1 MPTAPAPSAPST
13 GLAAKR
19 RGLLLTATLVAAAA
33 ACAPSE
39 STVRLTGYS
48 VLPAAT
54 LAAGPPSGA
63 RLGSSLVNGQT
74 LPFARQPVQ
83 GFSALISTAEPGVY
97 LAMADNGYGA
107 IENSADFNLR
117 VYRIR
122 PELRQA
128 DGGRGAIEVLDFF
141 ELRDPDRRIPFAIRN
156 FFTPERVLT
165 GADLDIE
172 SVRRAPDGTLWF
184 GDEFGPFLIHTD
196 ATGKVLEPPFPLVP
210 PGQAELRGPQSP
222 LSEES
227 SALRVMNAIDA
238 HAMAAGAKTPVFS
251 PMYQLLVD
259 RDDATFVASRK
270 EPPQGAGVKAASS
283 EIFDVASIKKA
294 GYPVVAWTVNDLSQM
309 HKLMQLGVS
318 GLISDRPD
326 LLLQAVR
333 TYDGD
338 KDGKPDY
345 LAADGLIDAARFDAQ
360 GHRGGRDLRPEN
372 TLPAMEAALDLLMT
386 TLETD
391 IGVTADGV
399 AVLSHDPHILSQ
411 KCRRSDG
418 KPYTAADE
426 VLIATRTLAQLQ
438 ADYVCDKVFRGPEQK
453 NDPALSPAA
462 AEFARTAK
470 LPSLYTVPTVQ
481 QLFDFVTAYA
491 VYYRDGAGRAHPEAA
506 LRVRNA
512 QKVRF
517 NIETKIN
524 PRKEYAAL
532 TAGPDVFADT
542 LAAAIEKNG
551 LAARADIQSFDFR
564 TLLRVQKA
572 HPQIRT
578 VCLFGDFPRFA
589 DPRIDGSDD
598 GTNLQD
604 EGGQPTPWLAGLPWP
619 YRVTARTEPQRVR
632 ASGGFEGMALSADG
646 TRLLPVLEKPLVD
659 EQGFVR
665 VFEFDLRDKR
675 YLPAQHRYALT
686 PGATAVS
693 EFLLL
698 DEHTGLA
705 LERDDNEGSLTALKH
720 IYRFELPHADAGG
733 ASDVPLAKER
743 IVDLMDIADPDQLAG
758 TGQPGDIGL
767 GARFAMPYFTIEAI
781 LPLGPD
787 RLAVMNDNNLPF
799 SVGRH
804 LGTRAPDDN
813 ELVVLQLP
821 RALPFTAKP

>member
-1 MPTAPAPSAPST
+1 M
-13 GLAAKR
+13 
-19 RGLLLTATLVAAAA
+19 
-33 ACAPSE
+33 
-39 STVRLTGYS
+39 
-48 VLPAAT
+48 
-54 LAAGPPSGA
+54 
-63 RLGSSLVNGQT
+63 
-74 LPFARQPVQ
+74 
-83 GFSALISTAEPGVY
+83 
-97 LAMADNGYGA
+97 
-107 IENSADFNLR
+107 
-117 VYRIR
+117 
-122 PELRQA
+122 
-128 DGGRGAIEVLDFF
+128 
-141 ELRDPDRRIPFAIRN
+141 
-156 FFTPERVLT
+156 
-165 GADLDIE
+165 
-172 SVRRAPDGTLWF
+172 
-184 GDEFGPFLIHTD
+184 
-196 ATGKVLEPPFPLVP
+196 
-210 PGQAELRGPQSP
+210 
-222 LSEES
+222 
-227 SALRVMNAIDA
+227 
-238 HAMAAGAKTPVFS
+238 
-251 PMYQLLVD
+251 
-259 RDDATFVASRK
+259 
-270 EPPQGAGVKAASS
+270 
-283 EIFDVASIKKA
+283 
-294 GYPVVAWTVNDLSQM
+294 
-309 HKLMQLGVS
+309 
-318 GLISDRPD
+318 
-326 LLLQAVR
+326 
-333 TYDGD
+333 
-338 KDGKPDY
+338 
-345 LAADGLIDAARFDAQ
+345 
-360 GHRGGRDLRPEN
+360 
-372 TLPAMEAALDLLMT
+372 MT

-391 IGVTADGV
+391 IGITSDGA

-418 KPYTAADE
+418 KPYAAADE
-426 VLIATRTLAQLQ
+426 VLISQLKLPALQ

-453 NDPALSPAA
+453 NDPALSPVA

-470 LPSLYTVPTVQ
+470 LPSLYSVPTVQ
-481 QLFDFVTAYA
+481 QLFDFVSAYV

-532 TAGPDVFADT
+532 TTGPDAFADT
-542 LAAAIEKNG
+542 LAAVIERNG

-564 TLLRVQKA
+564 TLLRVQKM

-578 VCLFGDFPRFA
+578 VCLFGDFPRFS
-589 DPRIDGSDD
+589 DSRVDGSDD

-604 EGGQPTPWLAGLPWP
+604 EDGRPTPWLAGLPWP
-619 YRVTARTEPQRVR
+619 YRITASTNPQRVR

-705 LERDDNEGSLTALKH
+705 LERDDSEGSLSGLKH
-720 IYRFELPHADAGG
+720 IYRFELPHDPGER
-733 ASDVPLAKER
+733 PLGKELM
-743 IVDLMDIADPDQLAG
+743 VNLMDIADPDQLAG

-781 LPLGPD
+781 LVLGPD

-813 ELVVLQLP
+813 EFIVLQLP
-821 RALPFTAKP
+821 RALPLAAGAKF